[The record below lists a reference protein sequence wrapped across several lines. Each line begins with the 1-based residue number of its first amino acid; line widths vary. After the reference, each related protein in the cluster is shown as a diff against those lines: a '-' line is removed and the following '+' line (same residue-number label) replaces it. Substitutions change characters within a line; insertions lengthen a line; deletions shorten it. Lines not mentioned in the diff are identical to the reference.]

1 MSSSTAHES
10 VLLWLRDDP
19 SWLCALLKLTGHA
32 PCSATLAVQD
42 SALREAFPLEVT
54 PDLVL
59 RDGARWMVVEIQ
71 RRRDPEKARRWPLAM
86 AAMSNCYGPDG
97 ELVVITHS
105 AAVARWAL
113 HVAVRQTGATRWGV
127 VPTVVLL
134 GRAEA
139 EAILATA
146 APEMAVFA
154 AWVMQER
161 FGRVAAD
168 LARRALERAETVA
181 DARLRRVTKEGI
193 LAVLHP
199 TLTEKLRSALMIDIN
214 QLPKNPVLERWKA
227 ELRAEGVALGEAS
240 GEARM
245 LVRILRRRGFVL
257 SADLA
262 ARVLATT
269 DIERIE
275 RWADRALVAATLDAV
290 FVED

>member
-19 SWLCALLKLTGHA
+19 SWLRALLELTGHA

-59 RDGARWMVVEIQ
+59 RDG
-71 RRRDPEKARRWPLAM
+71 
-86 AAMSNCYGPDG
+86 
-97 ELVVITHS
+97 
-105 AAVARWAL
+105 
-113 HVAVRQTGATRWGV
+113 
-127 VPTVVLL
+127 
-134 GRAEA
+134 
-139 EAILATA
+139 
-146 APEMAVFA
+146 
-154 AWVMQER
+154 ER

-199 TLTEKLRSALMIDIN
+199 TLTEQLRSALMIDIN

-227 ELRAEGVALGEAS
+227 ELRAEGEARGVALGEAS
-240 GEARM
+240 GEARL
-245 LVRILRRRGFVL
+245 LVRILHRRGFVL